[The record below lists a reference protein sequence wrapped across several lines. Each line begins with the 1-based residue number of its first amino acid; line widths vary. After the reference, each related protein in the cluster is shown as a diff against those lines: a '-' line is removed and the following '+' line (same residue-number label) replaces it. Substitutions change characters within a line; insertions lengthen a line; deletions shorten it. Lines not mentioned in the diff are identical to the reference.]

1 VKRRITGLLLAA
13 ALLAPP
19 LRAEDMKPVPLTLRP
34 APAPT
39 PSLKY
44 KLLPELEDQSPG
56 NAALLYYRAYSPEW
70 QSYRRDPAF
79 YDKLDKWL
87 TTPVKEL
94 PRQEVNWTLYSPLLK
109 EVDLA
114 ARREFCSW
122 ELASRVRKESFRLLL
137 PDIQG
142 FRDFAKLLALR
153 ARLEMAE
160 GNNDNAVYTLQ
171 TGYSLGRHLGEGPS
185 LIIGLVGLAIGSL
198 ITEQVE
204 TFIQQP
210 DAPNLYWALTA
221 LPRPLVDMR
230 KPFEGEKLNLDS
242 IVPDRKELETV
253 VMSREQM
260 QAKIDKLIEAFHGDG
275 SQLQGPP
282 AEAKIYLTAL
292 VLKNYSHA
300 KRYLIDQ
307 GRKRELIEAMP
318 APQVVLIYS
327 LIQFDRLRDG
337 LFKWYHV
344 PYWEVQQGLRQ
355 AEEDIRNARETMEE
369 GIPLASTFLPAV
381 QKVYFA
387 QARLERRIAA
397 LRCVEA
403 IRLHAAAH
411 DGQMP
416 FALKEITE
424 VPIPI
429 DPVTG
434 REFDYRREGT
444 KAFLSA
450 APPPGEAPA
459 SHYSLRYEIT
469 LKK

>member
-1 VKRRITGLLLAA
+1 MKHRITGLLLAA
-13 ALLAPP
+13 AFLAPP
-19 LRAEDMKPVPLTLRP
+19 LRAEDMKPIGLTLRP

-70 QSYRRDPAF
+70 QTYKRDPEI

-87 TTPVKEL
+87 STPVKEL
-94 PRQEVNWTLYSPLLK
+94 PRQEVNWILQSQLLK

-114 ARREFCSW
+114 ARREFCNW
-122 ELASRVRKESFRLLL
+122 ELTARLRKESFRLLL

-142 FRDFAKLLALR
+142 FRDFAKLLSVR

-160 GNNDNAVYTLQ
+160 GNYDNALYTLQ
-171 TGYSLGRHLGEGPS
+171 SGYSLGRHLGEGPT
-185 LIIGLVGLAIGSL
+185 LIIGLVGLAIGSVM
-198 ITEQVE
+198 TEQVE

-221 LPRPLVDMR
+221 LPRPLVDLR
-230 KPFEGEKLNLDS
+230 KPFEGEKLNMDS
-242 IVPDRKELETV
+242 AVPDRKELETV
-253 VMSREQM
+253 VMSPEQM
-260 QAKIDKLIEAFHGDG
+260 QAKVDKLIEIF
-275 SQLQGPP
+275 QLGEHGPP
-282 AEAKIYLTAL
+282 TEAKIYFTAL

-327 LIQFDRLRDG
+327 LNQFDRLRDG

-344 PYWEVQQGLRQ
+344 PYWEVHQGLRQ

-369 GIPLASTFLPAV
+369 GIPLASTLLPAL
-381 QKVYFA
+381 QKVHFA
-387 QARLERRIAA
+387 QARLDRRIAA

-444 KAFLSA
+444 KAILSA

-459 SHYSLRYEIT
+459 SFYSLRYEIT